1 MERKAFGKFA
11 DGEEATLYTIS
22 NTKGMY
28 AQITDFGASIVSL
41 VVKDK
46 DGKNTDVVLG
56 YENAETYQQQMASFG
71 AVVGRNCNRIANA
84 EIVIDGVTYQLEKN
98 DNENNLHSGSQAT
111 SRRLWDAEEQTADKI
126 TFVIKDAEGQQG
138 YPGNAVMKVTYEVTE
153 ANELSITY
161 HATADKTTVFN
172 MTNHAYFN
180 LNGAGS
186 GTAMD
191 QILQIR
197 ASHYTPVIDAK
208 SIPTG
213 EIASVE
219 GTPFDFREAKPMGR
233 DIEQANDQL
242 SYGHGYD
249 HNFVLDKERAGLE
262 KIATAYS
269 TKSGIKMDVI
279 TDCIGMQLYTA
290 NFIQGQKVQG
300 GAVCKERDAFCLE
313 TQYFPNSI
321 NEPNFTTP
329 LTEAGKSYDTKT
341 VYAFSIA

>member
-1 MERKAFGKFA
+1 MEKRAFGTLA
-11 DGEEATLYTIS
+11 DGEEATLYTITNS
-22 NTKGMY
+22 KGMC
-28 AQITDFGASIVSL
+28 AKITDFGATIVSL
-41 VVKDK
+41 VVKDR
-46 DGKNTDVVLG
+46 DGNNTDVVLG
-56 YENAETYQQQMASFG
+56 YEDAPTYQQQTASFG
-71 AVVGRNCNRIANA
+71 AVVGRNCNRIADA
-84 EIVIDGVTYQLEKN
+84 AIVIDGVTYQLERN
-98 DNENNLHSGSQAT
+98 DNENNLHSGSQST
-111 SRRLWDAEEQTADKI
+111 SQRLWEAKEQTDSKV
-126 TFVIKDAEGQQG
+126 TFVIEDADGQQG
-138 YPGNAVMKVTYEVTE
+138 YPGNAVMEVTYEVTE
-153 ANELSITY
+153 DNKLAITY

-191 QILQIR
+191 QVLQIR

-208 SIPTG
+208 AIPTG

-233 DIEQANDQL
+233 DIAQENDQL
-242 SYGHGYD
+242 GYGHGYD
-249 HNFVLDKERAGLE
+249 HNFVLDKAHAGME
-262 KIATAYS
+262 TVASAYS
-269 TKSGIKMDVI
+269 EKTGIRMEVE

-300 GAVCKERDAFCLE
+300 GAVCADHDAFCLE

-329 LTEAGKSYDTKT
+329 LTEAGTSYDSKT

>member
-1 MERKAFGKFA
+1 MGQRVFGQIA
-11 DGEEATLYTIS
+11 DGDTATLYTIS
-22 NTKGMY
+22 NSKGMR
-28 AQITDFGASIVSL
+28 AEITDFGATIVAL
-41 VVKDK
+41 YVKDK
-46 DGKNTDVVLG
+46 DGNDTNVVLG
-56 YENAETYQQQMASFG
+56 YEDAATYQRQTASFG
-71 AVVGRNCNRIANA
+71 AVVGRNCNRIADA
-84 EIVIDGVTYQLEKN
+84 QIVIDEVTYQLERN
-98 DNENNLHSGSQAT
+98 DNENNLHSGSQST
-111 SRRLWDAEEQTADKI
+111 SRRMWDVTEQTDSRI
-126 TFVIKDAEGQQG
+126 TFQIEDADGQQG
-138 YPGNAVMKVTYEVTE
+138 FPGNAVITVTYEVTE
-153 ANELSITY
+153 DNELALTY

-172 MTNHAYFN
+172 MTNHAYYN

-191 QILQIR
+191 QVLQIR

-208 SIPTG
+208 AIPTG

-233 DIEQANDQL
+233 DIAQENDQL
-242 SYGHGYD
+242 TYGHGYD

-269 TKSGIKMDVI
+269 KKTGIQMDVI

-290 NFIQGQKVQG
+290 NFIQGQKIQG
-300 GAVCKERDAFCLE
+300 GTVCEDRDAFCLE

-329 LTEAGKSYDTKT
+329 LTEAGKAYDTKT

>member
-1 MERKAFGKFA
+1 MKQTTFGKTA
-11 DGEEATLYTIS
+11 EGTEASLYTICNS
-22 NTKGMY
+22 KGMR
-28 AQITDFGASIVSL
+28 AMVTNFGATLVS
-41 VVKDK
+41 VFVKNRNGEDT
-46 DGKNTDVVLG
+46 DVILGYDDVADYQKNTC
-56 YENAETYQQQMASFG
+56 YFG

-84 EIVIDGVTYQLEKN
+84 KFTINGVEYQLEAN
-98 DNENNLHSGSQAT
+98 DNENSLHSGSNGT
-111 SRRLWDAEEQTADKI
+111 SERFWNVISCTDQMITLQIEDADL
-126 TFVIKDAEGQQG
+126 QQG

-153 ANELSITY
+153 ADELSITY

-300 GAVCKERDAFCLE
+300 GAVCKDRDAFCLE